1 MLNCTLLCTVK
12 QHSTEILI
20 LSPDLIPHELLCLH
34 RPVGR
39 RVEKRGG
46 EGRESGGEKGKKKRK
61 CHSKQNTKMQIEH
74 YTHYA
79 HCEERKI
86 TRQEEKSMTEIS

>member
-1 MLNCTLLCTVK
+1 MNSNAIMLNCTLLCTVK

-46 EGRESGGEKGKKKRK
+46 EGRESGGEKGKKKKENVIQNKTPK
-61 CHSKQNTKMQIEH
+61 C
-74 YTHYA
+74 
-79 HCEERKI
+79 R
-86 TRQEEKSMTEIS
+86 